1 MKEIIGKSKIISS
14 SLPKRITVDSIAKE
28 TPVDIAEA
36 FNNFFINIGPEL
48 SAKIPDVQRHFESY
62 LDKTNASLDMTEIT
76 HEEFKNAFFSL
87 KINKS
92 TGYDEV
98 SANVVKNIYDELKT
112 PLMHIFN
119 LSISKGIFPVS

>member
-1 MKEIIGKSKIISS
+1 MKNLKM
-14 SLPKRITVDSIAKE
+14 
-28 TPVDIAEA
+28 
-36 FNNFFINIGPEL
+36 
-48 SAKIPDVQRHFESY
+48 H
-62 LDKTNASLDMTEIT
+62 
-76 HEEFKNAFFSL
+76 FFSL

-119 LSISKGIFPVS
+119 LSISKGIFPDKLKNCESHTYFQKWRLDCTDKLQAYFSFTMLFKNSRKNYVQQTPETSF